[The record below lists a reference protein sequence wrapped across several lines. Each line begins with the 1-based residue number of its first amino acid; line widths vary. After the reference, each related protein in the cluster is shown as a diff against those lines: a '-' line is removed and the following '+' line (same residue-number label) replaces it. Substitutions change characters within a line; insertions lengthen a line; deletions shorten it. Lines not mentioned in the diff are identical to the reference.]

1 MKSIIVVIS
10 LIFSL
15 TSALAGPGGGGGG
28 IGTLPPNEVLK
39 RFPLNTVSEIYTR
52 SGYIRIIDIVEGYES
67 VKGIAS
73 DSNNLLISP
82 ISEIVHVYDIYGN
95 TIFSIHE

>member
-1 MKSIIVVIS
+1 MKVIIVVIS

-39 RFPLNTVSEIYTR
+39 SFPLDAIFEIYTD
-52 SGYIRIIDIVEGYES
+52 SGYVRVVDIEEGFETIKGVEVDTNIFLLS
-67 VKGIAS
+67 P
-73 DSNNLLISP
+73 SNDVIH
-82 ISEIVHVYDIYGN
+82 IFDIYGN
-95 TIFSIHE
+95 TIF